1 MQCMFSA
8 QGTYTCPA
16 GAAASAPQ
24 RERFSPAFVDEDAKK
39 AAWADRSAAGHP
51 MADEGAH
58 ASSHGWVG
66 EAEGFVGHT
75 GGAHA
80 KKCVGKNC

>member
-1 MQCMFSA
+1 MSQCMFSA

-16 GAAASAPQ
+16 AAASAPQ

-39 AAWADRSAAGHP
+39 AAWAERSAAGHP
-51 MADEGAH
+51 MPDEGAH

-66 EAEGFVGHT
+66 EVEGFR
-75 GGAHA
+75 AYA
-80 KKCVGKNC
+80 KKCVGKHCK